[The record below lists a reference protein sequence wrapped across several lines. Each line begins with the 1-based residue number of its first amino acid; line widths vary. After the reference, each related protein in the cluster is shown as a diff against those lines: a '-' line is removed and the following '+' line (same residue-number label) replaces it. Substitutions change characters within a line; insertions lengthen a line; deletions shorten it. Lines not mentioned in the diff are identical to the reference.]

1 MLSVQVTRET
11 TMAEYEEPVKSEN
24 IVHKQIHLPKIR
36 AGFVGFGEVNSP
48 RDLINQKVNRA
59 YRALEELGLGMV
71 TTAPVSDDPE
81 GKDEARAREELALQN
96 FDLLIVCLAGW
107 IPSHT
112 VIDVISPFA
121 HKPMV
126 LWGLTGYY
134 ENGRLVTTADQAG
147 TTALRD
153 PMDAMGFKFKYIY
166 DIPDDP
172 YGSVRKVVSFAEVT
186 RAAALLRRSRIGMM
200 GYRDMRLYA
209 TLVDGVSLRRV
220 VGAEVDIFEMLEVVQ
235 RMSLKDNVEVK
246 AVIDRLL
253 TEWEFE
259 GEIDLAAFDQPIRMY
274 LAIKDLAD
282 ERGFQ
287 GVSLIDVDGVKKLLK
302 FPPGLVMSLL
312 MDFENVAAIPENDAL
327 GSITQL
333 IVRYLTG
340 QVGAYFE
347 FYEFM
352 KDRVL
357 VGVPD
362 FVPSMVVEGKVRA
375 RIARFGELSSGVL
388 NISQVK
394 VGRVTLCRLASRGDR
409 YKMHVVTGEA
419 VPARHWEEAGWDQ
432 PAPQL
437 PSVEVILDQPVEH
450 FAEKVL
456 GQHYIIAY
464 GDHHSQLI
472 DFCRLLGIE
481 VI

>member
-1 MLSVQVTRET
+1 MTEKERQ
-11 TMAEYEEPVKSEN
+11 N
-24 IVHKQIHLPKIR
+24 ISANSGGEFLELPKIR

-48 RDLINQKVNRA
+48 RELIERKIARA
-59 YRALEELGLGMV
+59 REVLEGLGLDLV
-71 TTAPVSDDPE
+71 TTEPVSDDPA
-81 GKDEARAREELALQN
+81 GQDEARARSELALQD

-147 TTALRD
+147 ATALRD
-153 PMDAMGFKFKYIY
+153 PMEAMNFKFKYIY
-166 DIPDDP
+166 DTPDEP
-172 YGSVRKVVSFAEVT
+172 YGSARKVLAFAEIART
-186 RAAALLRRSRIGMM
+186 ASLLRCSRVGMM
-200 GYRDMRLYA
+200 GYRDMRLYG

-220 VGAEVDIFEMLEVVQ
+220 IGSEVDVFEMLEVVQ
-235 RMSLKDNVEVK
+235 RMALKDEAHVK
-246 AVIDRLL
+246 VIMDRLL
-253 TEWEFE
+253 SEWEFE
-259 GEIDLAAFDQPIRMY
+259 GEIDLDAFDQPIRMY
-274 LAIKDLAD
+274 LAIKDLVV
-282 ERGFQ
+282 ERGFK
-287 GVSLIDVDGVKKLLK
+287 GISLIDVDGVKKLLK
-302 FPPGLVMSLL
+302 FSPGLVMSLL
-312 MDFENVAAIPENDAL
+312 VDFEKVAVIPENDAL

-357 VGVPD
+357 IGVPD
-362 FVPSMVVEGKVRA
+362 FIPHSVAEGKVRA
-375 RIARFGELSSGVL
+375 RIARFGMLSTGVL
-388 NISQVK
+388 NISKVK
-394 VGRVTLCRLASRGDR
+394 TGRVTLCRLASRGDQ

-419 VPARHWEEAGWDQ
+419 VSPRGWEEAGWDQ
-432 PAPQL
+432 PSPQL
-437 PSVEVILDQPVEH
+437 PGLEVIFDDPVEE
-450 FAEKVL
+450 FAQKVL
-456 GQHYIIAY
+456 SQHYIIAY
-464 GDHHSQLI
+464 GDHRNQLL

>member
-1 MLSVQVTRET
+1 
-11 TMAEYEEPVKSEN
+11 MAEHEGPLKSEF
-24 IVHKQIHLPKIR
+24 IVQNQIQLPRIR

-48 RDLINQKVNRA
+48 RDLIHQKVRRA
-59 YRALEELGLGMV
+59 KQSLDELGLELV
-71 TTAPVSDDPE
+71 TTAPVSDDPD
-81 GKDEARAREELALQN
+81 GKDEARAREELSVRD

-126 LWGLTGYY
+126 LWGLSGHH

-153 PMDAMGFKFKYIY
+153 PMEAMGFKLKYIY

-172 YGSVRKVVSFAEVT
+172 YGSVRKVVTFAEVA
-186 RAAALLRRSRIGMM
+186 RAAALLRRSRVGMM

-220 VGAEVDIFEMLEVVQ
+220 IGAEVDIFEMLEVVQ
-235 RMSLKDNVEVK
+235 RMDLKSGEEVK
-246 AVIDRLL
+246 VITDRLL
-253 TEWEFE
+253 SEWEFE
-259 GEIDLAAFDQPIRMY
+259 GEVDQATFDQPVRMY
-274 LAIKDLAD
+274 LAIKDLVQ
-282 ERGFQ
+282 EHGFH

-312 MDFENVAAIPENDAL
+312 MDYENVAAIPENDAL
-327 GSITQL
+327 GAITQL
-333 IVRYLTG
+333 IVRYLTS

-419 VPARHWEEAGWDQ
+419 VPARSWEEAGWDQ

-437 PSVEVILDQPVEH
+437 PGVEVILDQPVED

-464 GDHHSQLI
+464 GDYHSQLV

>member
-1 MLSVQVTRET
+1 
-11 TMAEYEEPVKSEN
+11 MAEKERHVLTASSGGKLL
-24 IVHKQIHLPKIR
+24 QLPKIK

-48 RDLINQKVNRA
+48 RDLIERKVTRA
-59 YRALEELGLGMV
+59 REALEGLGLELV
-71 TTAPVSDDPE
+71 TTEPVSDDPAGQDE
-81 GKDEARAREELALQN
+81 GRACNDLALQD

-153 PMDAMGFKFKYIY
+153 PMEAMGFKFKYIY
-166 DIPDDP
+166 DTPDDP
-172 YGSVRKVVSFAEVT
+172 YGSARKVVAFAEIA
-186 RAAALLRRSRIGMM
+186 RAASLLRHSRVGMM
-200 GYRDMRLYA
+200 GYRDMRLYG

-220 VGAEVDIFEMLEVVQ
+220 VGAEVDVFEMLEVVQ
-235 RMSLKDNVEVK
+235 RMALKDDVEVK

-253 TEWEFE
+253 SEWEFE

-274 LAIKDLAD
+274 LAIKDLVR
-282 ERGFQ
+282 EHGYK
-287 GVSLIDVDGVKKLLK
+287 GISLIDVDGVKKLLK

-312 MDFENVAAIPENDAL
+312 VDWENVAAVPENDAL
-327 GSITQL
+327 GAITQL

-362 FVPSMVVEGKVRA
+362 FIPSAVAEGKVRA
-375 RIARFGELSSGVL
+375 RLSRFGLLSAGVL
-388 NISQVK
+388 NISKVK
-394 VGRVTLCRLASRGDR
+394 TGRVTLCRLASRGDR
-409 YKMHVVTGEA
+409 YKMHIVTGEA
-419 VPARHWEEAGWDQ
+419 IPSQRWEEAGWEQ

-437 PSVEVILDQPVEH
+437 PGLEVILDVAVED
-450 FAEKVL
+450 FAQKVL
-456 GQHYIIAY
+456 AQHYIIAY
-464 GDHHSQLI
+464 GDHRNQII
-472 DFCRLLGIE
+472 DLCRLLGIE

>member
-1 MLSVQVTRET
+1 MTQQGSHEISASSEAGIVQ
-11 TMAEYEEPVKSEN
+11 
-24 IVHKQIHLPKIR
+24 LPKIK

-48 RDLINQKVNRA
+48 RDLIERKITQAHER
-59 YRALEELGLGMV
+59 LEGLGVELV
-71 TTAPVSDDPE
+71 TTEPVHDDPAGQEE
-81 GKDEARAREELALQN
+81 GRAREALGRQD

-153 PMDAMGFKFKYIY
+153 PMEAMGYKFKYIY
-166 DIPDDP
+166 DTPDDP
-172 YGSVRKVVSFAEVT
+172 YGSARKVLAFAEIA
-186 RAAALLRRSRIGMM
+186 RAISLLRGSRVGMM

-220 VGAEVDIFEMLEVVQ
+220 IGTEVDVFEMLEVVQ
-235 RMSLKDNVEVK
+235 RMASKDEAEVK
-246 AVIDRLL
+246 AIVDWLL
-253 TEWEFE
+253 AEWEFE
-259 GEIDLAAFDQPIRMY
+259 GEIDRAAFDQPVRMY
-274 LAIKDLAD
+274 LAIKDLVA
-282 ERGFQ
+282 ERGYQ
-287 GVSLIDVDGVKKLLK
+287 GISLIDVDGVKKLLK
-302 FPPGLVMSLL
+302 FAPGLVMSLL
-312 MDFENVAAIPENDAL
+312 VDLEKVATIPENDAPGL
-327 GSITQL
+327 ITQL
-333 IVRYLTG
+333 VVRYLTG

-357 VGVPD
+357 IGVPD
-362 FVPSMVVEGKVRA
+362 FIPSAVADGKVRA
-375 RIARFGELSSGVL
+375 RIARFGLLSPGVL
-388 NISQVK
+388 NISKVK
-394 VGRVTLCRLASRGDR
+394 TGRVTLCRLASRGER
-409 YKMHVVTGEA
+409 YKMHILTGEA
-419 VPARHWEEAGWDQ
+419 IAPRRWEEAGWDQ

-437 PSVEVILDQPVEH
+437 PGLEVLLDDPVED
-450 FAEKVL
+450 FARKVL
-456 GQHYIIAY
+456 GQHYILAY
-464 GDHHSQLI
+464 GDHREQLV
-472 DFCRLLGIE
+472 DFCGLLGIE

>member
-1 MLSVQVTRET
+1 MTEKEIPPISASRG
-11 TMAEYEEPVKSEN
+11 EN
-24 IVHKQIHLPKIR
+24 SLQLPKIK

-48 RDLINQKVNRA
+48 RDLIERKVTRA
-59 YRALEELGLGMV
+59 REALEGLGLEPV
-71 TTAPVSDDPE
+71 TTEPVSDDPA
-81 GKDEARAREELALQN
+81 GQDEARAREELARQD

-126 LWGLTGYY
+126 LWGLTGHY
-134 ENGRLVTTADQAG
+134 EDGRLVTTADQAG

-153 PMDAMGFKFKYIY
+153 PMEAMNFRFKYIY
-166 DIPDDP
+166 DTPDDP
-172 YGSVRKVVSFAEVT
+172 YGSARKVVAFAEIA
-186 RAAALLRRSRIGMM
+186 RAVSLLRRSRVGMM
-200 GYRDMRLYA
+200 GYRDMRLYG

-220 VGAEVDIFEMLEVVQ
+220 IGAEVDVFEMLEIIQ
-235 RMSLKDNVEVK
+235 RMALKDDLEVK
-246 AVIDRLL
+246 AVMDRLL
-253 TEWEFE
+253 AEWEFE
-259 GEIDLAAFDQPIRMY
+259 GEVDLAAFDQPIRMF
-274 LAIKDLAD
+274 LAIKDLVT
-282 ERGFQ
+282 ERGYK

-312 MDFENVAAIPENDAL
+312 MDYENVAAIPENDGL
-327 GSITQL
+327 GAITQL
-333 IVRYLTG
+333 IVRYITG

-347 FYEFM
+347 YYEFM

-362 FVPSMVVEGKVRA
+362 FIPRAVAEGKVRA
-375 RIARFGELSSGVL
+375 RISRFGMLSSGVL
-388 NISQVK
+388 NISKVK
-394 VGRVTLCRLASRGDR
+394 TGRVTLCRLASRGDR
-409 YKMHVVTGEA
+409 YKMHIVTGEA
-419 VPARHWEEAGWDQ
+419 VTPRRWVEAGWDH

-437 PSVEVILDQPVEH
+437 PSLEVILDEPVGD

-456 GQHYIIAY
+456 SQHYIIAY
-464 GDHHSQLI
+464 GEHRNQLI
-472 DFCRLLGIE
+472 DLCRLLGIE

>member
-1 MLSVQVTRET
+1 
-11 TMAEYEEPVKSEN
+11 MADTDQ
-24 IVHKQIHLPKIR
+24 QILTHSMDVVLHLPPIK

-48 RDLINQKVNRA
+48 RDLIERKLSAARQSLDA
-59 YRALEELGLGMV
+59 LGMQLIA
-71 TTAPVSDDPE
+71 TGPVSDDPAGE
-81 GKDEARAREELALQN
+81 DEKRAREELSRQD
-96 FDLLIVCLAGW
+96 FDLLVVCLAGW

-147 TTALRD
+147 TSALRD
-153 PMDAMGFKFKYIY
+153 PMDALGFKFKYVY
-166 DIPDDP
+166 DTIDEPDAGATRVLA
-172 YGSVRKVVSFAEVT
+172 YAEVA

-220 VGAEVDIFEMLEVVQ
+220 VGVEVDVFEMLEVAQ
-235 RMSLKDNVEVK
+235 RMALKQDVEVQ
-246 AVIDRLL
+246 AVLDELL
-253 TEWEFE
+253 AAWDFE
-259 GEIDLAAFDQPIRMY
+259 GEVDRSAFDQPLRMY
-274 LAIKDLAD
+274 LAVADLVA
-282 ERGFQ
+282 EHGFN

-312 MDFENVAAIPENDAL
+312 ADRENVAAIPENDGL
-327 GSITQL
+327 GAVTQL

-352 KDRVL
+352 KDRLL

-362 FVPSMVVEGKVRA
+362 FVPAAVVQGKVRA
-375 RIARFGELSSGVL
+375 RLSRFGLLTPGVL
-388 NISQVK
+388 NISRVRT
-394 VGRVTLCRLASRGDR
+394 GPVTLCRLASRGDR
-409 YKMHVVTGEA
+409 YRLHIVTGEA
-419 VPARHWEEAGWDQ
+419 VPARSWEEAGWDQ

-437 PSVEVILDQPVEH
+437 PGLELILHGSVED
-450 FAEKVL
+450 FAQKVL

-464 GDHHSQLI
+464 GDHRPQLE

>member
-1 MLSVQVTRET
+1 
-11 TMAEYEEPVKSEN
+11 MAEIVEPMISESN
-24 IVHKQIHLPKIR
+24 DTRQIQLPKIR

-48 RDLINQKVNRA
+48 KDLINQKLSRA
-59 YRALEELGLGMV
+59 RQALEDLGLELV
-71 TTAPVSDDPE
+71 ATAPVSDDPE
-81 GKDEARAREELALQN
+81 GKDEARALKDLSSED

-107 IPSHT
+107 IPSHS

-126 LWGLTGYY
+126 LWGLTGHY

-153 PMDAMGFKFKYIY
+153 PMEAMGFRFKYIY
-166 DIPDDP
+166 DIPGEP
-172 YGSVRKVVSFAEVT
+172 YGSARRVVDFAKIA
-186 RAAALLRRSRIGMM
+186 RAVELLRKSRIGMM

-209 TLVDGVSLRRV
+209 TLVEGVSLRRV
-220 VGAEVDIFEMLEVVQ
+220 VGTEIDIFEMLEVVQ
-235 RMSLKDNVEVK
+235 RMALKDGKEVK
-246 AVIDRLL
+246 SVVDQLL
-253 TEWEFE
+253 SEWEFE
-259 GEIDLAAFDQPIRMY
+259 GEIDLNAFDQPVRMY
-274 LAIKDLAD
+274 LALKDLVD
-282 ERGFQ
+282 ERRFQ

-312 MDFENVAAIPENDAL
+312 MDFKHVAAIPENDGL
-327 GSITQL
+327 GAVTQL

-352 KDRVL
+352 EDRVL

-394 VGRVTLCRLASRGDR
+394 VGQVTLCRLASRGDR

-419 VPARHWEEAGWDQ
+419 VPARRWEEAGWEQ

-437 PSVEVILDQPVEH
+437 PGVEVILDQSIGD
-450 FAEKVL
+450 FAAKVL

-464 GDHHSQLI
+464 GDHSSQLI
-472 DFCRLLGIE
+472 DFCQLLGIE

>member
-1 MLSVQVTRET
+1 MVEKEGPMISASSGGNQF
-11 TMAEYEEPVKSEN
+11 
-24 IVHKQIHLPKIR
+24 QLPKIR
-36 AGFVGFGEVNSP
+36 AGFVGFGEVNTP
-48 RDLINQKVNRA
+48 KDLINQKVSRA
-59 YRALEELGLGMV
+59 CETLKGLGLELV
-71 TTAPVSDDPE
+71 TTEPVSDDPA
-81 GKDEARAREELALQN
+81 GLDEARAREELALQD

-134 ENGRLVTTADQAG
+134 EDGRLVTTADQAG

-153 PMDAMGFKFKYIY
+153 PMEAMGFKFKYIY
-166 DIPDDP
+166 DTPDDP
-172 YGSVRKVVSFAEVT
+172 YGSAQKVVAFAEVA
-186 RAAALLRRSRIGMM
+186 RAAALLRRSRVGMM
-200 GYRDMRLYA
+200 GYRDMRLYG
-209 TLVDGVSLRRV
+209 TLVDGVSLRRI

-235 RMSLKDNVEVK
+235 RMALKDELEVK
-246 AVIDRLL
+246 TVIDRLL
-253 TEWEFE
+253 SEWEFE
-259 GEIDLAAFDQPIRMY
+259 GEIDLTAFDQPIRMY
-274 LAIKDLAD
+274 LAIKDMVD

-312 MDFENVAAIPENDAL
+312 VDFENVAAIPENDAL

-340 QVGAYFE
+340 QVGAYLE

-362 FVPSMVVEGKVRA
+362 FIPSAIAEGKVRA
-375 RIARFGELSSGVL
+375 RLSRFGMLSKGVL
-388 NISQVK
+388 NISKVK
-394 VGRVTLCRLASRGDR
+394 VGRVTLSRLASRGDH

-419 VPARHWEEAGWDQ
+419 VSPRSWEEAGWDQ

-437 PSVEVILDQPVEH
+437 PSLEVIFDDPVED

-464 GDHHSQLI
+464 GDHRNQLI
-472 DFCRLLGIE
+472 DLCQLLGIE